1 MSRAWDDERRRL
13 LDHLVRMGD
22 AGRAEGAT
30 RDQLAR
36 GFYPVPEHLRLL
48 DPDVVL
54 VVGPRGAGKSQI
66 AKLLTEAE
74 LAEPMA
80 RFAPRVRLPRKARWL
95 EAYPGG
101 RDMFDANGL
110 RDFVIGKG
118 AEVILLRDVWMA
130 YLLRRLQGQL
140 RPEHQQA
147 LSPLWAP
154 PAADISAVYQ
164 AFRGL
169 AAAPVVALDDLDRDL
184 EQRVEHLFV
193 TYDELDTLGHGD
205 WPVIE
210 AGVQGLVSFWAAYT
224 RRWRY
229 LRAKI
234 FLRTDLYERHA
245 RMGGADL
252 YKLAAGRVELNWSDR
267 DLYAMLLKRLANADG
282 EWAIYLNL
290 KSVKGIEWQQDADLG
305 LIPQLQRWDDARPVI
320 ERMVGPYMGADKKK
334 GLVYRW
340 LLDHVRDGMGRAYPR
355 PLVRLME
362 LAAQHERQQAES
374 LGKPRLLQPTS
385 LRRALDGVSTDHV
398 QQAAHEWPWLE
409 ALKRRLAINPL
420 VPYLDSEAVR
430 LLQDIAQAELW
441 SASVPPPYEGKEL
454 LAYLIELGI
463 LRRRPDQRIDAPD
476 LFLTGLGLRRKG
488 GVLRRWSHG
497 NPMTT
502 P

>member
-22 AGRAEGAT
+22 AGRAEGAG
-30 RDQLAR
+30 RDRLAR

-54 VVGPRGAGKSQI
+54 VVGPRGSGKSQI
-66 AKLLTEAE
+66 AKLLTEAD

-80 RFAPRVRLPRKARWL
+80 RFAPRVRLPREGRWL

-101 RDMFDANGL
+101 RDMFEANGL
-110 RDFVIGKG
+110 RDLV
-118 AEVILLRDVWMA
+118 AEYGSDAALLRDVWMA
-130 YLLRRLQGQL
+130 YLLRRLQGEL

-147 LSPLWAP
+147 LSTLWAP
-154 PAADISAVYQ
+154 PAADIAAVHQ
-164 AFRGL
+164 AFRAL

-184 EQRVEHLFV
+184 EQRSQHLFV

-205 WPVIE
+205 WSVIE

-224 RRWRY
+224 RRWRH
-229 LRAKI
+229 LRAKL

-245 RMGGADL
+245 RIGGADL
-252 YKLAAGRVELNWSDR
+252 YKLAAGRVELNWGDR
-267 DLYAMLLKRLANADG
+267 DLYAMLLKRLANADD
-282 EWAIYLNL
+282 ELALYL
-290 KSVKGIEWQQDADLG
+290 KSVKGIEWQQDAELG
-305 LIPQLQRWDDARPVI
+305 LIPRLQRWDDARPVI
-320 ERMVGPYMGADKKK
+320 ERMVGPYMGSDKKK

-355 PLVRLME
+355 PLVQLIE
-362 LAAQHERQQAES
+362 QAAQYERQQAES
-374 LGKPRLLQPTS
+374 LAKPRLLQPTS
-385 LRRALDGVSTDHV
+385 LRRALDGVSMDHV
-398 QQAAHEWPWLE
+398 RQASHEWPWLE
-409 ALKRRLAINPL
+409 VLKRRLASNPL
-420 VPYLDSEAVR
+420 VPYPDSEAVR

-441 SASVPPPYEGKEL
+441 SAQAAVVPPYDGKEL

-488 GVLRRWSHG
+488 GVLRKR
-497 NPMTT
+497 
-502 P
+502 